1 MTAGRGMAAPVLLVL
16 AAAALGGIIALELE
30 WRLPDSDLVVSATAP
45 LPAPAA
51 PVSTPAADADNAGRR
66 VVEVLARPLFSP
78 GRRPAAQAAA
88 APPAAVAPLPRM
100 TGVIVT
106 PAGRRAIFVN
116 GAGKPTVVTEGER
129 IGAYAVQSIEAGRVT
144 LAGPDGQRVVATA
157 FDPKPAPRTAGPA
170 PGLPG
175 YSGLPGLQG
184 LAGLPGL
191 DGPSPTPAVPGTAG
205 FPR

>member
-1 MTAGRGMAAPVLLVL
+1 MTAGRGMLAPMLVIL
-16 AAAALGGIIALELE
+16 VAAALGGTIALELGL
-30 WRLPDSDLVVSATAP
+30 RLPDSDLMSPATAS
-45 LPAPAA
+45 LPAPA
-51 PVSTPAADADNAGRR
+51 TPASMPAVDADDAGRR
-66 VVEVLARPLFSP
+66 VAEVLARPLFSP
-78 GRRPAAQAAA
+78 GRRPAAEAAA

-116 GAGKPTVVTEGER
+116 GAGKPIVVTEGER

-144 LAGPDGQRVVATA
+144 LAGPDGQRVVAPA
-157 FDPKPAPRTAGPA
+157 FDPKPAARAAGPA
-170 PGLPG
+170 PGLP
-175 YSGLPGLQG
+175 GLPGLQG

-191 DGPSPTPAVPGTAG
+191 DGPPPTPAVPGPAG

>member
-1 MTAGRGMAAPVLLVL
+1 MVP
-16 AAAALGGIIALELE
+16 
-30 WRLPDSDLVVSATAP
+30 ATAP

-51 PVSTPAADADNAGRR
+51 PASKPAADADDAGRR
-66 VVEVLARPLFSP
+66 VAEVLARPLFSP
-78 GRRPAAQAAA
+78 GRRPAAEAAGPAAA
-88 APPAAVAPLPRM
+88 AAALPRM

-157 FDPKPAPRTAGPA
+157 FDPKPAPRTTGPA

-175 YSGLPGLQG
+175 
-184 LAGLPGL
+184 L
-191 DGPSPTPAVPGTAG
+191 DDPPPTPAVPGTAG

>member
-1 MTAGRGMAAPVLLVL
+1 MTAGRGMMAPMLLVL
-16 AAAALGGIIALELE
+16 AVAALGGTIALELG
-30 WRLPDSDLVVSATAP
+30 WRLPDSDLMVPATAP

-51 PVSTPAADADNAGRR
+51 PASTRAADADDAGRR
-66 VVEVLARPLFSP
+66 VAEVLARPLFSP

-106 PAGRRAIFVN
+106 PGGRRAIFAN
-116 GAGKPTVVTEGER
+116 GAGKAVVVMEGGR
-129 IGAYAVQSIEAGRVT
+129 IGAYDVQSIEAGRVT
-144 LAGPDGQRVVATA
+144 LAGPDDKRVVSTA
-157 FDPKPAPRTAGPA
+157 FDPKPAARAAGPA
-170 PGLPG
+170 PGLP
-175 YSGLPGLQG
+175 GLPGLQG

-191 DGPSPTPAVPGTAG
+191 DGPPPVPAVPGMAG

>member
-1 MTAGRGMAAPVLLVL
+1 MTAGRGMVAPVLLIL
-16 AAAALGGIIALELE
+16 AAAALGGIIALELGQ
-30 WRLPDSDLVVSATAP
+30 RLPDSDPMVPATAP
-45 LPAPAA
+45 LPAPVA
-51 PVSTPAADADNAGRR
+51 PASAPAGEADDAGRR
-66 VVEVLARPLFSP
+66 VAEVLARPLFSS

-116 GAGKPTVVTEGER
+116 SAGKPTVVTEGER

-157 FDPKPAPRTAGPA
+157 FDPKPAARTAGPT
-170 PGLPG
+170 PGLP
-175 YSGLPGLQG
+175 GLPGLQG
-184 LAGLPGL
+184 LAGLAGL
-191 DGPSPTPAVPGTAG
+191 AGPPPVPAVPGTAG

>member
-1 MTAGRGMAAPVLLVL
+1 MTAGRGMVAPMLLVL
-16 AAAALGGIIALELE
+16 AAAALGGTIALELG
-30 WRLPDSDLVVSATAP
+30 WRLPDSDLMVPATAP

-51 PVSTPAADADNAGRR
+51 PASTPAADADGAGRR
-66 VVEVLARPLFSP
+66 VAEVLARPLFTP

-106 PAGRRAIFVN
+106 PAGRRAIFAN
-116 GAGKPTVVTEGER
+116 GAGKAVVVMEGGR

-144 LAGPDGQRVVATA
+144 LAGPDGQRVVAPT
-157 FDPKPAPRTAGPA
+157 FDPKPAARTAGPA
-170 PGLPG
+170 PGLP
-175 YSGLPGLQG
+175 GLPGLQG

-191 DGPSPTPAVPGTAG
+191 DSPPPVPAVPGMAG

>member
-1 MTAGRGMAAPVLLVL
+1 
-16 AAAALGGIIALELE
+16 
-30 WRLPDSDLVVSATAP
+30 
-45 LPAPAA
+45 
-51 PVSTPAADADNAGRR
+51 
-66 VVEVLARPLFSP
+66 
-78 GRRPAAQAAA
+78 
-88 APPAAVAPLPRM
+88 M

-175 YSGLPGLQG
+175 
-184 LAGLPGL
+184 L
-191 DGPSPTPAVPGTAG
+191 DGPPPTPAVPGAAG

>member
-1 MTAGRGMAAPVLLVL
+1 VTAVRGMAAPMLLVL
-16 AAAALGGIIALELE
+16 AAAVLGGTIALELGR
-30 WRLPDSDLVVSATAP
+30 RLPDSDLMVPATAP

-51 PVSTPAADADNAGRR
+51 PASTPAADADDAGRR
-66 VVEVLARPLFSP
+66 VAEVLARPLFSP

-106 PAGRRAIFVN
+106 PAGRRAIFAN
-116 GAGKPTVVTEGER
+116 GAGKAVVVMEGGR

-144 LAGPDGQRVVATA
+144 LAGPDGQRVVAPA
-157 FDPKPAPRTAGPA
+157 FEPKPAARIAGSA
-170 PGLPG
+170 PGLP
-175 YSGLPGLQG
+175 GLPGLQG

-191 DGPSPTPAVPGTAG
+191 DGPPPVPAVPGMAG

>member
-1 MTAGRGMAAPVLLVL
+1 MTAGRGMVAPVLLIL
-16 AAAALGGIIALELE
+16 AAAALGGTIALEFGR
-30 WRLPDSDLVVSATAP
+30 RLPDGDLMVPATAP
-45 LPAPAA
+45 LPAPVA
-51 PVSTPAADADNAGRR
+51 PPLTPAGEADDAGRR
-66 VVEVLARPLFSP
+66 VAEVLARPLFSP

-88 APPAAVAPLPRM
+88 GTAAAAPLPRM

-129 IGAYAVQSIEAGRVT
+129 IGVYAVQSIEAGRVT

-157 FDPKPAPRTAGPA
+157 FDPKPAARTAGPA
-170 PGLPG
+170 PGLP
-175 YSGLPGLQG
+175 GLPGLQG

-191 DGPSPTPAVPGTAG
+191 DGPPPTPAVPGMPG

>member
-1 MTAGRGMAAPVLLVL
+1 MMAPMLLVL
-16 AAAALGGIIALELE
+16 AAAALGGTIALEFGR
-30 WRLPDSDLVVSATAP
+30 RLPDSDLMVPATAP

-51 PVSTPAADADNAGRR
+51 PTSAPVAEADDAGRR
-66 VVEVLARPLFSP
+66 VAEVLARPLFSP
-78 GRRPAAQAAA
+78 GRRPAAQAAG
-88 APPAAVAPLPRM
+88 PAAATAVLPRM

-116 GAGKPTVVTEGER
+116 GAGKPTVVTEGGR

-144 LAGPDGQRVVATA
+144 LAGPDGQRVVATT
-157 FDPKPAPRTAGPA
+157 FDPKPAPRTASPA
-170 PGLPG
+170 PGLP
-175 YSGLPGLQG
+175 GLPGLQG

-191 DGPSPTPAVPGTAG
+191 DGPPLTPAVPGAG

>member
-1 MTAGRGMAAPVLLVL
+1 VTAGRGMAAPVLLIL
-16 AAAALGGIIALELE
+16 AAAALGGIIALELGR
-30 WRLPDSDLVVSATAP
+30 RLPDSDLVVPATAP
-45 LPAPAA
+45 LSAPAA

-106 PAGRRAIFVN
+106 PAGRRAIFAN
-116 GAGKPTVVTEGER
+116 GTGKPVVVMEGER
-129 IGAYAVQSIEAGRVT
+129 IGVYSVQSIEAGRVT
-144 LAGPDGQRVVATA
+144 LAGPDGQRVVAPA
-157 FDPKPAPRTAGPA
+157 FDLKPAARAAGPA
-170 PGLPG
+170 PGLP
-175 YSGLPGLQG
+175 GLPGLQG

-191 DGPSPTPAVPGTAG
+191 DGPPPTLAVPGPMG

>member
-1 MTAGRGMAAPVLLVL
+1 VTAGRGMVAPMLLVL
-16 AAAALGGIIALELE
+16 AAAALGGTIALELG
-30 WRLPDSDLVVSATAP
+30 WRLPDSDLMVPATAP

-51 PVSTPAADADNAGRR
+51 PASKPAADADDAGRR
-66 VVEVLARPLFSP
+66 VAEVLARPLFSP
-78 GRRPAAQAAA
+78 GRRPAAEAAGPAAA
-88 APPAAVAPLPRM
+88 AAVLPRM

-106 PAGRRAIFVN
+106 PTGRRAIFVN

-144 LAGPDGQRVVATA
+144 LAGPDGQRVVAPA
-157 FDPKPAPRTAGPA
+157 FDPRPAPRAAGPA

-175 YSGLPGLQG
+175 YPGLPGLQG

-191 DGPSPTPAVPGTAG
+191 DGPPPTPAVPGTAG

>member
-1 MTAGRGMAAPVLLVL
+1 MLLTL
-16 AAAALGGIIALELE
+16 AVAALGGIIALELGQ
-30 WRLPDSDLVVSATAP
+30 RLPDSDLMVSATASLP
-45 LPAPAA
+45 ALAAPAPA
-51 PVSTPAADADNAGRR
+51 PAADADDAGRR
-66 VVEVLARPLFSP
+66 VAEVLARPLFSS

-116 GAGKPTVVTEGER
+116 GAGKPMVVTEGER
-129 IGAYAVQSIEAGRVT
+129 IGVYAVQSIEAGRVT
-144 LAGPDGQRVVATA
+144 LAGPDGQRVVAPA
-157 FDPKPAPRTAGPA
+157 FDPRPAPRAAGPA

-175 YSGLPGLQG
+175 YPGLPGLQG

-191 DGPSPTPAVPGTAG
+191 DGPPPTPAVPGTAG

>member
-1 MTAGRGMAAPVLLVL
+1 VTAGRGMVAPMLLVL
-16 AAAALGGIIALELE
+16 AAAALGGTIALELG
-30 WRLPDSDLVVSATAP
+30 WRLPDSDLMVPATAP

-51 PVSTPAADADNAGRR
+51 PASTPAADADEAGRR
-66 VVEVLARPLFSP
+66 VAEVLARPLFSP

-106 PAGRRAIFVN
+106 PAGRRAIFAN
-116 GAGKPTVVTEGER
+116 GAGKAVVVMEGGR

-144 LAGPDGQRVVATA
+144 LAGPDGQRVVAPT
-157 FDPKPAPRTAGPA
+157 FDPKPAARTTGPA
-170 PGLPG
+170 PGLP
-175 YSGLPGLQG
+175 GLPGLQG

-191 DGPSPTPAVPGTAG
+191 DGPPPVPAVPGMAG

>member
-1 MTAGRGMAAPVLLVL
+1 MTAGRGMVAPALLVL
-16 AAAALGGIIALELE
+16 AAAALGGIIVLELG
-30 WRLPDSDLVVSATAP
+30 WRLPDGDPMVPATAS

-51 PVSTPAADADNAGRR
+51 PASTPAADDAGRR
-66 VVEVLARPLFSP
+66 VAEVLARPLFSP
-78 GRRPAAQAAA
+78 GRRPAAEAAGPAAA
-88 APPAAVAPLPRM
+88 AAALPRM

-116 GAGKPTVVTEGER
+116 GAGKPTVVTEGGR

-157 FDPKPAPRTAGPA
+157 FDPKPAPRTAAPA

-184 LAGLPGL
+184 LAGQPGL
-191 DGPSPTPAVPGTAG
+191 DGPSPPPAVPGTAG